1 MLIAVLVRFSR
12 ISFDAVPWIVD
23 DRRSE
28 FRRSYERPLC
38 VGLAFL
44 KPQFIKALHKEGLPQ
59 LAINIYLVDFEA
71 PLSSLGILDTG
82 SLTLRPIGTS
92 ARLKVP
98 MLVFGEL
105 LARIRRREYVSD
117 LHIRWCL
124 KPGDGQGCAAQKS
137 WKFLSVVE
145 GCSCQVDFL

>member
-1 MLIAVLVRFSR
+1 MRGHVLLN
-12 ISFDAVPWIVD
+12 
-23 DRRSE
+23 
-28 FRRSYERPLC
+28 PL
-38 VGLAFL
+38 
-44 KPQFIKALHKEGLPQ
+44 FIKALHKEGLPQ
-59 LAINIYLVDFEA
+59 LAINIHFVDFEA

-117 LHIRWCL
+117 LNIRWCL
-124 KPGDGQGCAAQKS
+124 KAGDGQDCAAQKR
-137 WKFLSVVE
+137 VV
-145 GCSCQVDFL
+145 SS